1 MTKGGREMPRMTT
14 NTRSSTSSCTDTEA
28 IRKKAYELW
37 EKDGKKYGRDK
48 EYWFKAEKI
57 VKGMS
62 R

>member
-1 MTKGGREMPRMTT
+1 MPRMTT
-14 NTRSSTSSCTDTEA
+14 NTKNSSSCCTDTEA

-57 VKGMS
+57 VRGTS

>member
-1 MTKGGREMPRMTT
+1 MRGGIEMARITGS
-14 NTRSSTSSCTDTEA
+14 TRTSTASCSDAEA

-37 EKDGKKYGRDK
+37 EREGKKCGRDK

-57 VKGMS
+57 VKGSS